1 MDYGEQTT
9 GTRDE
14 HYNLVSV
21 LYHALH
27 GAENCDR
34 YAADAEVTGDERL
47 AEFFREAQVMQAQL
61 AERSKELLGIP
72 ESPPEFG
79 ATPGGVTSGTEV
91 EPGAPTRD
99 LPPRAGP
106 EVPPDAA
113 FPPTGERTPREE
125 PPPGEERPERRGGAH
140 DTADPARRTTGGRG
154 EARDAYIVVDDP
166 VWREEG
172 AHER

>member
-1 MDYGEQTT
+1 VDYGEQTT

-21 LYHALH
+21 LYRALQ

-79 ATPGGVTSGTEV
+79 ATPGGVPSGTEV
-91 EPGAPTRD
+91 EPGVPTRD

-113 FPPTGERTPREE
+113 FPPSGERTPREE
-125 PPPGEERPERRGGAH
+125 PPPGEERPTTPPIPREKPPAGEERPG
-140 DTADPARRTTGGRG
+140 RRT
-154 EARDAYIVVDDP
+154 P
-166 VWREEG
+166 
-172 AHER
+172 